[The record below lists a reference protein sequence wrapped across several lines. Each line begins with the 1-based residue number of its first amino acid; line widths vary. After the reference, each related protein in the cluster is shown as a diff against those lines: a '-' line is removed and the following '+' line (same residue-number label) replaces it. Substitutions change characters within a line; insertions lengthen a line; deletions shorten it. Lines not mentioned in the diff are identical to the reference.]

1 MPQPGQNED
10 TAAVLAIDR
19 ENRAVLLYC
28 SGMTYAEVAEAI
40 GYANAGSAHKA
51 VQRALKK
58 RAEETF
64 AARDE
69 MIAQQLEVCRLII
82 RGLMPKIIKGES
94 RSGEV
99 AIKAQEHV
107 AKLLGLYAPVKVDA
121 KISDAFMAELDELAE
136 QIVALDAQQAAA
148 LSAQSRG

>member
-1 MPQPGQNED
+1 MPQPGQTEGQSK
-10 TAAVLAIDR
+10 TLAEER

-28 SGMTYAEVAEAI
+28 SGMTFDEVAAAV
-40 GYANAGSAHKA
+40 GYANHSGARKA
-51 VQRALKK
+51 VMRALKK

-107 AKLLGLYAPVKVDA
+107 AKLLGLYAPVKADV
-121 KISDAFMAELDELAE
+121 KITDAFMAELDELAE
-136 QIVALDAQQAAA
+136 QIVQLDAQQAVA
-148 LSAQSRG
+148 LSAQQRG